1 MNIWTYLNWSSEL
14 KVSSCTGVFGLLF
27 SVHDDL
33 PHHMV
38 SSIFSSSCHPGRKW
52 CCLPG
57 VSSPSP
63 SSSSPGSASPHSSPT
78 CYQRNPGLLN
88 SSLFDNNL
96 IVSQEL
102 AHHLAIKP
110 ALKVFLTSKQLVVRL
125 PAGSARHPAALLLR
139 LLLPLLLFPA
149 PKHVHIPGIAAS
161 SSFSSFS
168 TFSFSSFSTS
178 SSSLLP
184 SLSSS
189 RCRRLSRRRQRG
201 DCRNSRR
208 SWPSGRLSWWWW

>member
-1 MNIWTYLNWSSEL
+1 MNICSYLNWSSEL

-27 SVHDDL
+27 PVHDDL

-63 SSSSPGSASPHSSPT
+63 SSSSPGSASLHSSRT
-78 CYQRNPGLLN
+78 CYQRNPGLPN
-88 SSLFDNNL
+88 PSLLDNNL

-110 ALKVFLTSKQLVVRL
+110 AVPVFLTSKQLVVRL

-139 LLLPLLLFPA
+139 LLLPLLLLPA
-149 PKHVHIPGIAAS
+149 PKHVHIPGTAA
-161 SSFSSFS
+161 FSS
-168 TFSFSSFSTS
+168 STS
-178 SSSLLP
+178 SSS
-184 SLSSS
+184 SSSFSSS
-189 RCRRLSRRRQRG
+189 RCRRLSRRRQSE
-201 DCRNSRR
+201 DCRSFRR
-208 SWPSGRLSWWWW
+208 SWPSGRLSWWWWWCWSWRWWWWS